1 RGAGSRVDR
10 RRRHPSRADAPGR
23 AVRQPRDAAVPR
35 QRSPAARTRRMK
47 LLFAALLASAFA
59 AHGETLRV
67 GSKRFTESYIL
78 GEVLIQTVKR
88 AGASAEHKPGLGN
101 TGIVFSALKAG
112 SIDLYPEYTGTIA
125 KEILKLD
132 GSPGID
138 ELNRALAPMGF
149 GVAVPLGFSNSYAL
163 AMVDDRAQSLG
174 IRTLSDLGKHPDL
187 KLGLSQE
194 FIGRQD
200 GWPGLKAAYGLPF
213 SPVGLDHGLAY
224 DALAAGDIDV
234 MD

>member
-1 RGAGSRVDR
+1 MRVVVALTLLL
-10 RRRHPSRADAPGR
+10 SF
-23 AVRQPRDAAVPR
+23 AVNA
-35 QRSPAARTRRMK
+35 
-47 LLFAALLASAFA
+47 
-59 AHGETLRV
+59 ETLRV

-101 TGIVFSALKAG
+101 TGIVFAALKAG

-125 KEILKLD
+125 KEILKLES
-132 GSPGID
+132 SPGID

-163 AMVDDRAQSLG
+163 AMVDERAQALG
-174 IRTLSDLGKHPDL
+174 IRTLTDLGKHPNL

-194 FIGRQD
+194 FIARAD
-200 GWPGLKAAYGLPF
+200 GWPGLKAAYGWPF
-213 SPVGLDHGLAY
+213 PAPSGLDHGLAY
-224 DALAAGDIDV
+224 EAVAAGKIANFRIAV
-234 MD
+234 SRYARHRRCANGWREVYRC